1 MKSVSILPIALI
13 CLLALSGCVS
23 YKGAALLQKK
33 SDMGFIK
40 SQYVEERLLIME
52 DSVAQGVEG
61 KLKVQMQLFAE
72 RFRETAVSPITLS
85 LSSHYA
91 YLRQPLL
98 AALKEKGIAHSE
110 IIMESFAAS
119 PEPSYVAEPEVA
131 AEVEEPQVAEET
143 EYLTEADIG
152 WGYNWKGNAARKS
165 SPVTK
170 LTQFAQSLQ
179 KRSPRLFE
187 EKPVAEL
194 APQPIAIISYVG
206 VQMAA
211 EHCQNWKQGFANLH
225 SPNFG
230 CSVQSNLLAQI
241 DDPRD
246 LIRMRKMTAGDII
259 RQVNVIQEHGQG
271 GDPSSDAANLVSA
284 GGGVA
289 E

>member
-23 YKGAALLQKK
+23 YKGAALFQKK
-33 SDMGFIK
+33 SDMGFIET
-40 SQYVEERLLIME
+40 QYIEERLLIME
-52 DSVAQGVEG
+52 DSIAQGVEG
-61 KLKVQMQLFAE
+61 KLKAQMQVFAG
-72 RFRETAVSPITLS
+72 RFRETAISPITLS

-98 AALKEKGIAHSE
+98 AVLKEKGIAHSE
-110 IIMESFAAS
+110 IVMESFAAL
-119 PEPSYVAEPEVA
+119 PEPSYGEKPEVVEPV
-131 AEVEEPQVAEET
+131 AEVEGET

-152 WGYNWKGNAARKS
+152 WGYNWKGNAERKS

-170 LTQFAQSLQ
+170 MTQFAQSLQ
-179 KRSPRLFE
+179 KRSPSLFE
-187 EKPVAEL
+187 EERVVEL

-206 VQMAA
+206 VQMEA
-211 EHCQNWKQGFANLH
+211 ENCQNWKQGFANLH

-230 CSVQSNLLAQI
+230 CSLQSNLLAQI

-259 RQVNVIQEHGQG
+259 RQVNVIQEYGKG
-271 GDPSSDAANLVSA
+271 GDPTSDAANLVSA